1 LLGQREIRKWVSIV
15 VAISIA
21 DDRPGEL
28 ISSALVRARTCESLA
43 ELCGVD
49 TSGAFMVGIMSLMD
63 AILDCPMGV
72 VISQLPLT
80 AECKDA
86 LGGGQNALGKLL
98 HLAICCERGAWDKIS
113 TLAIELGLTEEVVL
127 DLHLEAC
134 LWSRQILHENL
145 EPQ

>member
-1 LLGQREIRKWVSIV
+1 MDYSKLVVGPNGYPLTVPGKVRDAKGKVIR
-15 VAISIA
+15 
-21 DDRPGEL
+21 
-28 ISSALVRARTCESLA
+28 T
-43 ELCGVD
+43 VD
-49 TSGAFMVGIMSLMD
+49 SSGAFMVGIMSLMD